1 MISCCSLCRRVIG
14 DYHSPQCSLHG
25 MLVTQYH
32 TELTDTNQKRFMLV
46 IPAEKSCSLTTSP
59 PSKRTPKSDDTDY

>member
-1 MISCCSLCRRVIG
+1 MNDRLEKLACMISCCSLCRRVIG

-32 TELTDTNQKRFMLV
+32 TELTDTNQKRFMMV
-46 IPAEKSCSLTTSP
+46 MA
-59 PSKRTPKSDDTDY
+59 